1 MKKTI
6 ILLLD
11 QADIDALPTVAEFIR
26 QNPTEYI
33 FVLHNPQL
41 GLDRSQDVSALD
53 EKIDA
58 LNREAD
64 AAAARR
70 DTLAFGDFVQK
81 INDLRT
87 QRDLALTKGFK
98 EIAADRRQAA
108 YAAMLKPMAGL
119 AREMVAYPLPEPF
132 ESGDYVQALHS
143 VARNNYHP
151 KWITWKDRD
160 YSILNPQSVTV
171 RPVVVPKNEKTSVS
185 ESAKVATTAA
195 EVETPE
201 DYEYQLRKL
210 RHYAFIGQ
218 CRQAGI
224 QYTKGPKDDAIR
236 ALIAKRFPQPQAA

>member
-53 EKIDA
+53 EKIEA

-108 YAAMLKPMAGL
+108 YAAMLKPLAGL

-171 RPVVVPKNEKTSVS
+171 PKVSVVNKPVEAVPKVDKPARSVTPA
-185 ESAKVATTAA
+185 SA
-195 EVETPE
+195 E
-201 DYEYQLRKL
+201 EYRKQLNGL
-210 RHYAFIGQ
+210 RHFDFLAQCKRDGVECLKGQ
-218 CRQAGI
+218 KAS
-224 QYTKGPKDDAIR
+224 AME